1 MDPSYYSPQVSKGG
15 GHAVCFCRVH
25 GTFAKGHY
33 FGDVPSPPSPVTRQL
48 IQQHPEAVVIQ
59 GSPGKPSQMVPCHV
73 VYHHHQPVYGYM
85 AHNTLDGAT
94 AIARQRRQQ
103 QPNKCQD
110 PRCCQHKASNSKK
123 SRKNH
128 ASSKNSK
135 QSTPTKNP
143 SPQATVCYKSAPS
156 SPVGTP
162 RKLLNLT
169 TYNAQVSSNNSRKKE
184 LTLSPQWITAFPTIE
199 TPSESGFPITA
210 NSHVNGKLT
219 GCCGRT
225 TAVNNTRRPRSNSY
239 SALDSTSDDGTT
251 ISSQDDVKT
260 VKKPVR
266 FFSQKAF

>member
-1 MDPSYYSPQVSKGG
+1 MDPSYYSPQVSKSSSS
-15 GHAVCFCRVH
+15 HAAVCFCRVH
-25 GTFAKGHY
+25 GTFAQGHY

-48 IQQHPEAVVIQ
+48 IQQHPEALVIQ
-59 GSPGKPSQMVPCHV
+59 ASPGKPATQMVPCHV
-73 VYHHHQPVYGYM
+73 VYHHQPVYGYM

-110 PRCCQHKASNSKK
+110 PRCCQHHKTSSSKK
-123 SRKNH
+123 SRKN
-128 ASSKNSK
+128 ASKNSK

-143 SPQATVCYKSAPS
+143 HAAQVSYKSAPS

-162 RKLLNLT
+162 RKLLNLA
-169 TYNAQVSSNNSRKKE
+169 TYNSQVSSNRKKE

-210 NSHVNGKLT
+210 GTASNNGKLT

-225 TAVNNTRRPRSNSY
+225 TAVNNSRRPRSNSY
-239 SALDSTSDDGTT
+239 SALDSTSDDGT
-251 ISSQDDVKT
+251 SSQDDPKT
-260 VKKPVR
+260 LKKPVKYA
-266 FFSQKAF
+266 SLNNLM